1 MKNRYLSKSVASQK
15 FYEFRAKLPSECN
28 ENGIKLR
35 VVARWYP
42 SSKMCHRCGRI
53 KRDLK
58 LSDRI
63 YRCECGYVE
72 DRDFNAALNLRDAI
86 TYEVA

>member
-1 MKNRYLSKSVASQK
+1 MVSI
-15 FYEFRAKLPSECN
+15 F
-28 ENGIKLR
+28 
-35 VVARWYP
+35 
-42 SSKMCHRCGRI
+42 KMCHRCGCI

>member
-1 MKNRYLSKSVASQK
+1 MQDIVSILHVFSCRLY
-15 FYEFRAKLPSECN
+15 
-28 ENGIKLR
+28 GLR
-35 VVARWYP
+35 KYKKQIERDP
-42 SSKMCHRCGRI
+42 SSKTCHCCGAV
-53 KRDLK
+53 KKDLK

-63 YRCECGYVE
+63 FKCSCGYVE